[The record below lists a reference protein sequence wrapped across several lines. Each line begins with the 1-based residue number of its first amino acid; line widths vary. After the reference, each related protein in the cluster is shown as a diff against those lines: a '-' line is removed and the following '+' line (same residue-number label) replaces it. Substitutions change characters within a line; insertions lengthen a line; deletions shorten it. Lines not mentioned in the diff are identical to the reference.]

1 MRRFFIEKKDI
12 NGKEAVITGQE
23 VNHLKNVLRL
33 KEGEDVQVFD
43 GTGIDYDAQIK
54 TIAPDAIT
62 LELKREFKS
71 NLASPVQVT
80 IGQGF
85 LKDKKMDTIVRH
97 LTELGM
103 VRWIPFMATRSI
115 PRPDKK
121 RLAQRRERWQ
131 KIVRESLKQCK
142 LSYLPEIYDTVS
154 YEELLNLSDDCDLK
168 IFFWE
173 EEVVSLT
180 SIKKNIQKTPEK
192 IFIMLGPEGGF
203 SEEEAAAAKEKGFIT
218 ASLGPRIMKADTAS
232 VAALSLIQFLF
243 GDIGENIS

>member
-1 MRRFFIEKKDI
+1 MRRFFIENRFID
-12 NGKEAVITGQE
+12 GQSAQITGKD

-33 KEGEDVQVFD
+33 KVGEKVNVFD
-43 GTGIDYDAQIK
+43 GTGIEYHAE
-54 TIAPDAIT
+54 IASIEPGVILIDLNEPFT
-62 LELKREFKS
+62 L
-71 NLASPVQVT
+71 NLDSPVKVT

-85 LKDKKMDTIVRH
+85 LKDKKMDTLVRN

-103 VRWIPFMATRSI
+103 VKWIPFMASRSI

-121 RLAQRRERWQ
+121 RLAKRKERWQ
-131 KIVRESLKQCK
+131 GIARESLKQCL
-142 LSYLPEIYDTVS
+142 LSRLPEINDTVS
-154 YEELLNLSDDCDLK
+154 YDDLLALSDGCDLK

-173 EEVVSLT
+173 EETISLAEIPKK
-180 SIKKNIQKTPEK
+180 IKKTPES

-203 SEEEAAAAKEKGFIT
+203 TESEANKAKEKGFIT

-232 VAALSLIQFLF
+232 IAALTLVQYLF